1 MKVFLTGGSGMV
13 GRAILRLA
21 PSVAPEYKIFAPSR
35 QELDLLDRVAVR
47 DYIGNGQFDMIIH
60 AGAKV
65 GGIKAN
71 ISDPVGFMTENI
83 LISTHVI
90 EEARRAGVPNL
101 INLGS
106 SCMYPR
112 DYRNPLVEDDV
123 LAAPLEPTN
132 EGYAIAKIAAARLC
146 QYISDMDSRLSY
158 RTFIPCNLYGVGDK
172 YDLENS
178 HMIAAAIMKIHAAH
192 QNGDADVE
200 VWGDGTVRREFLYV
214 DDLAKFI
221 LTAET
226 KLANMPPCLNIGLG
240 RDYTVNEYYQMI
252 ADVIGFKGKFI
263 HNMNAPVGMT
273 HKLMDI
279 SKARAFGWSPDTTV
293 PEGVRLAYNG
303 FLDRGG
309 HG

>member
-1 MKVFLTGGSGMV
+1 MV
-13 GRAILRLA
+13 GSAIQRLA
-21 PSVAPEYKIFAPSR
+21 PSIAPDYKICAPTR
-35 QELDLLDRVAVR
+35 QELDLLDRGAVC
-47 DYIGNGQFDMIIH
+47 DYIVNGQFDMIIH

-90 EEARRAGVPNL
+90 EEARRANVPKL

-146 QYISDMDSRLSY
+146 QYISETDCRLSY

-172 YDLENS
+172 YDLQNS

-192 QNGDADVE
+192 NNGDTDVE
-200 VWGDGTVRREFLYV
+200 IWGDGTVRREFVYV
-214 DDLAKFI
+214 DDVAKFI
-221 LTAET
+221 LTAEP
-226 KLANMPPCLNIGLG
+226 KLTDMPPCLNIGLG
-240 RDYTVNEYYQMI
+240 RDYTVNEYYRMI
-252 ADVIGFKGKFI
+252 ADVIGFKGKFVY
-263 HNMNAPVGMT
+263 NLNAPVGMT

-279 SKARAFGWSPDTTV
+279 SKAEGFGWV
-293 PEGVRLAYNG
+293 PETNVLQGVRAAYDG
-303 FLDRGG
+303 FRG
-309 HG
+309 